1 MHAHHFY
8 YREKKLAHA
17 EQAFRHGA
25 FDFVPKPLDRDRLRW
40 SLDLAI
46 KTHRLRRRIEER
58 RVYVTQ
64 LREVMTRRWEKP
76 LSVQATHA
84 VEPFRSL
91 MGASF
96 DRMDALVGQSERVI
110 ERAERLLRRRQQQLQ
125 HDARQRLQSS

>member
-1 MHAHHFY
+1 MHSNRFITG
-8 YREKKLAHA
+8 KKELELA
-17 EQAFRHGA
+17 EQAFRQGA
-25 FDFVPKPLDRDRLRW
+25 FDFLAKPLDRDRLLW

-64 LREVMTRRWEKP
+64 LREIMTRRWEKP
-76 LSVQATHA
+76 LSVQTANA
-84 VEPFRSL
+84 VEPSRSL

-110 ERAERLLRRRQQQLQ
+110 ERAERLLRRRQEQVQ
-125 HDARQRLQSS
+125 HDAWQWL